1 MAMLASTSN
10 SIQITWTPVFI
21 FASSPASLRL
31 MSFSRVT
38 LALGDSFIRP
48 INSFIARLVQT
59 GAFALLTLLTITS
72 DEIGCR
78 LFVSPGFA
86 RFSVD
91 AGGEGNPCFGTR
103 PDWPVSACAENSK
116 TQKRA
121 NSRCTPSRDRRVL
134 ESGTELICIS
144 PKAWILSSYL
154 IRKNQI

>member
-1 MAMLASTSN
+1 
-10 SIQITWTPVFI
+10 
-21 FASSPASLRL
+21 

-103 PDWPVSACAENSK
+103 PAWPCSASHEYRQHTTGAK
-116 TQKRA
+116 TRPLT
-121 NSRCTPSRDRRVL
+121 RRDADGR
-134 ESGTELICIS
+134 E
-144 PKAWILSSYL
+144 
-154 IRKNQI
+154 